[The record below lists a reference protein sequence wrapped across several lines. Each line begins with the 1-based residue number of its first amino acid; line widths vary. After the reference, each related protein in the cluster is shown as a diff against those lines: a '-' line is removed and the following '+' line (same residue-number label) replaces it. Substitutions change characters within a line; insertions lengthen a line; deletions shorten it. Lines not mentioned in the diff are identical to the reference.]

1 MNVFIDLGRQMWTML
16 STTFRDVM
24 REHHAA
30 YHADKAK
37 VWAGFLSAAAGAMA
51 RDLGKDDAVA
61 VLKGIVGVTE
71 ATPLQSAQET
81 AAVREFTTKLPKMG
95 MSTVCD
101 LCGETFGNHIA
112 QHPDGRTSACPTVN
126 RKVNS

>member
-81 AAVREFTTKLPKMG
+81 PVRPNPRWC
-95 MSTVCD
+95 STHGGHEYGPCP
-101 LCGETFGNHIA
+101 E
-112 QHPDGRTSACPTVN
+112 CPTVN
-126 RKVNS
+126 QRTDQ

>member
-1 MNVFIDLGRQMWTML
+1 MMSPAQQAFLDWWFDEDQDTETDVVFFNRMM
-16 STTFRDVM
+16 
-24 REHHAA
+24 
-30 YHADKAK
+30 HADP
-37 VWAGFLSAAAGAMA
+37 VLAAEINRRA
-51 RDLGKDDAVA
+51 
-61 VLKGIVGVTE
+61 
-71 ATPLQSAQET
+71 AQET

-126 RKVNS
+126 RGV

>member
-1 MNVFIDLGRQMWTML
+1 MVSRADRKAIECNIPDFIDEAGSLLDLLESDFGQ
-16 STTFRDVM
+16 SGADV
-24 REHHAA
+24 RLEAIRCELQAA
-30 YHADKAK
+30 YAK
-37 VWAGFLSAAAGAMA
+37 GL
-51 RDLGKDDAVA
+51 
-61 VLKGIVGVTE
+61 VTHR
-71 ATPLQSAQET
+71 PAQET

-126 RKVNS
+126 RRVNS